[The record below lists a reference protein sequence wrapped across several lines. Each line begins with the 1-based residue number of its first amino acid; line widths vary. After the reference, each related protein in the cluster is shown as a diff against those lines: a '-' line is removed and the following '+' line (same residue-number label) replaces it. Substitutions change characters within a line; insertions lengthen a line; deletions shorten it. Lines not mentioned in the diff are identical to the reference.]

1 METFGMRL
9 GRIRK
14 ENNYTQETIAN
25 KLNVTAQAVSK
36 WENDITSP
44 DIDTLIKLADI
55 FNITI
60 DELVGRASNAI
71 ATTKKDINK
80 MILKIIVDS
89 NENDKVRVNLPMG
102 IVKILVESGSVTSVV
117 NNKSLN
123 DIDFKQIISLVEQG
137 IIGEIVSVDS
147 SEGDHVRIIVEWK

>member
-1 METFGMRL
+1 MQL
-9 GRIRK
+9 
-14 ENNYTQETIAN
+14 NNL
-25 KLNVTAQAVSK
+25 LN
-36 WENDITSP
+36 
-44 DIDTLIKLADI
+44 
-55 FNITI
+55 
-60 DELVGRASNAI
+60 
-71 ATTKKDINK
+71 KKDINK

>member
-1 METFGMRL
+1 METFGTRL

-55 FNITI
+55 FNISI
-60 DELVGRASNAI
+60 DELVGRVSDAI
-71 ATTKKDINK
+71 TTTKKDINK

-147 SEGDHVRIIVEWK
+147 SEGDHVRIIVE

>member
-44 DIDTLIKLADI
+44 DIDTLIKIADI

-60 DELVGRASNAI
+60 DELVGRTSNAI

>member
-1 METFGMRL
+1 METFGTRL

-44 DIDTLIKLADI
+44 DIDTLTKLADI
-55 FNITI
+55 FNISI
-60 DELVGRASNAI
+60 DELVGRSSNAI
-71 ATTKKDINK
+71 TTAKKDINK

-89 NENDKVRVNLPMG
+89 NDKDKVRVNLPMG

-123 DIDFKQIISLVEQG
+123 DIDFKQVLSLVEQG
-137 IIGEIVSVDS
+137 IIGEIVSVDT
-147 SEGDHVRIIVEWK
+147 SEGDHVRIIVE

>member
-1 METFGMRL
+1 MRL

>member
-1 METFGMRL
+1 METFEMRL

-36 WENDITSP
+36 WGNDITSP

-60 DELVGRASNAI
+60 DELVGRTSNAI

>member
-147 SEGDHVRIIVEWK
+147 SEGDHVRIIVE

>member
-44 DIDTLIKLADI
+44 DIDTLIKIADI

-60 DELVGRASNAI
+60 DELVGRTSNAI

-147 SEGDHVRIIVEWK
+147 SEGDHVRIIVE

>member
-1 METFGMRL
+1 METFGTRL

-55 FNITI
+55 FNISI
-60 DELVGRASNAI
+60 DELVGRVSNAI
-71 ATTKKDINK
+71 TTTKKDINK

>member
-1 METFGMRL
+1 METFEMRL

-60 DELVGRASNAI
+60 DELVGRTSNAI

-147 SEGDHVRIIVEWK
+147 SEGDHVRIIVE

>member
-9 GRIRK
+9 GRIRT
-14 ENNYTQETIAN
+14 EDNYTQETIAN

-147 SEGDHVRIIVEWK
+147 SEGDHVRIIVE

>member
-1 METFGMRL
+1 METFGTRL

-55 FNITI
+55 FNISI
-60 DELVGRASNAI
+60 DELVGRVSNAI
-71 ATTKKDINK
+71 TTTKKDINK

-147 SEGDHVRIIVEWK
+147 SEGDHVRIIVE

>member
-1 METFGMRL
+1 METFGTRL

-55 FNITI
+55 FNISI
-60 DELVGRASNAI
+60 DELVGRVSDAI
-71 ATTKKDINK
+71 TTTKKDINK

>member
-1 METFGMRL
+1 METFGTRL

-147 SEGDHVRIIVEWK
+147 SEGDHVRIIVE

>member
-147 SEGDHVRIIVEWK
+147 SEGDYVRVIV

>member
-1 METFGMRL
+1 METFGTRL

-44 DIDTLIKLADI
+44 DIDTLTKLADI
-55 FNITI
+55 FNISI
-60 DELVGRASNAI
+60 DELVGRSSNAI
-71 ATTKKDINK
+71 TTAKKDINK

-89 NENDKVRVNLPMG
+89 NEKDKVRVNLPMG

-123 DIDFKQIISLVEQG
+123 DIDFKQVLSLVEQG
-137 IIGEIVSVDS
+137 IIGEIVSVDT
-147 SEGDHVRIIVEWK
+147 SEGDHVRIIVE

>member
-36 WENDITSP
+36 WENDVTSP
-44 DIDTLIKLADI
+44 DIDTLIMLADI
-55 FNITI
+55 FNISI
-60 DELVGRASNAI
+60 DELVGRASNSI
-71 ATTKKDINK
+71 TTTKKDINK

-89 NENDKVRVNLPMG
+89 NEKDKVRVNLPMG
-102 IVKILVESGSVTSVV
+102 IVKILVESGSVTSIV

-147 SEGDHVRIIVEWK
+147 SEGDHVRIIVE

>member
-1 METFGMRL
+1 METFEMRL

-36 WENDITSP
+36 WGNDITSP

-60 DELVGRASNAI
+60 DELVGRTSNAI

-147 SEGDHVRIIVEWK
+147 SEGDHVRIIVE

>member
-60 DELVGRASNAI
+60 DELVGRTSNAI

-147 SEGDHVRIIVEWK
+147 SEGDHVRIIVE

>member
-89 NENDKVRVNLPMG
+89 NENDKIRVNLPMG

-147 SEGDHVRIIVEWK
+147 SEGDHVRIIVE

>member
-1 METFGMRL
+1 METFGTRL

-55 FNITI
+55 FNISI
-60 DELVGRASNAI
+60 DELVGRSSNAI
-71 ATTKKDINK
+71 TTAKKDINK

-89 NENDKVRVNLPMG
+89 NEKDKVRVNLPMG

-147 SEGDHVRIIVEWK
+147 SEGDHVRIIVE

>member
-60 DELVGRASNAI
+60 DELVGRTSNAI

>member
-1 METFGMRL
+1 METFGTRL

-60 DELVGRASNAI
+60 DELVGRTSNAI

-147 SEGDHVRIIVEWK
+147 SEGDHVRIIVE

>member
-89 NENDKVRVNLPMG
+89 NENDKIRVNLPMG